1 MKILIVEDEFLILK
15 TLQTFITK
23 AGHEVDTSQ
32 SGRNAIDLLQ
42 QSAYDLII
50 TDLMLNDISGFDI
63 IEESKKVYSQ
73 EQIRQKIIVI
83 TAYKSDDIINRVKNY
98 GCRFFEK
105 PFLDIK
111 STIEKMLVN

>member
-1 MKILIVEDEFLILK
+1 MKILIIEDEFLILK
-15 TLQTFITK
+15 TLQTFISRLN
-23 AGHEVDTSQ
+23 HDVDTSQ
-32 SGRNAIDLLQ
+32 SGRNAIELIESND
-42 QSAYDLII
+42 YDLII

-63 IEESKKVYSQ
+63 IEESKKRYSSQ
-73 EQIRQKIIVI
+73 EIQQKFIVI

-111 STIEKMLVN
+111 STIEEMLA

>member
-23 AGHEVDTSQ
+23 AGHAVDTSQ
-32 SGRNAIDLLQ
+32 SGRNAIELLQ
-42 QSAYDLII
+42 ANSYELII

-63 IEESKKVYSQ
+63 IEESKKVYSAEEIQ
-73 EQIRQKIIVI
+73 QKIIVI

-105 PFLDIK
+105 PFIDIK
-111 STIEKMLVN
+111 STIDQMLA